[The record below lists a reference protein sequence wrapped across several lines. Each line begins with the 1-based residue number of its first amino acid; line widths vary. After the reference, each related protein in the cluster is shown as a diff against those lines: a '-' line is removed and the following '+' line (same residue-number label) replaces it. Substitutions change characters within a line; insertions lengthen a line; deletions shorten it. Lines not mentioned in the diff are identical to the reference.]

1 MKINKFKSP
10 YVAICCLVASLWS
23 ETQGMDQVENLIGNG
38 RSMTRIDLETVISI
52 SLSEIEL
59 IKKDN
64 AELRQSNAN
73 LTEQLLNMSQEW
85 QESLRRLEN
94 IQQQFINLQLQ
105 FDQQRQVNENLMTQ
119 LTQENSN
126 LRSII
131 DEFKQKSEQQSVSI
145 IGRIDSLEGK
155 INPVRPLR
163 AVFRNTHAD
172 WVPYTTS
179 GWLPVTFNR
188 FEGDERLRGNLST
201 IIIPEDGFYSLY
213 THYCWRANAHGSSAP
228 YTAIAIGNPNNI
240 DNYFVF
246 HHLAANY
253 STMGG
258 LSRDVRLKAGDKVM
272 VSIQGSPNAEYF
284 LGHFQFNIEKK

>member
-1 MKINKFKSP
+1 M
-10 YVAICCLVASLWS
+10 A
-23 ETQGMDQVENLIGNG
+23 
-38 RSMTRIDLETVISI
+38 
-52 SLSEIEL
+52 
-59 IKKDN
+59 
-64 AELRQSNAN
+64 
-73 LTEQLLNMSQEW
+73 
-85 QESLRRLEN
+85 
-94 IQQQFINLQLQ
+94 
-105 FDQQRQVNENLMTQ
+105 Q

-126 LRSII
+126 LKITL

-163 AVFRNTHAD
+163 AVFRNKHTD

-179 GWLPVTFNR
+179 GWLPVTFNL
-188 FEGDERLRGNLST
+188 FEGDDRLRGNLST
-201 IIIPEDGFYSLY
+201 IIIPEDGSYSLY
-213 THYCWRANAHGSSAP
+213 THYCWRANAHGSTAP
-228 YTAIAIGNPNNI
+228 YTAIAINNPNNI